1 MMKMNQFKRI
11 LGLFVFILMIS
22 CIPVYAVDEE
32 TINYCESNN
41 IILKY
46 NITMSPREGG
56 GYYIKSNPSTM
67 KGKENVVFKI
77 TKVNGDATIPLNVT
91 EFNKTLKAGST
102 IIVPSDSKYFTE
114 DGYMEVTLETTNDS
128 ECPGTVEISVGIEEF
143 GSEVKSGEIEIGTTI
158 IPETITTEAID
169 CTKTYTAGSFEAEFC
184 EAKNNAKGQYNFAGK
199 FNNGTKFSGKAEF
212 KCDAFNS
219 IGKCLDNDT
228 YYINKSYMYGSGEKA
243 DGEKGV
249 KYVYHYAPGKTDEIS
264 VNSCKLKCEEAVT
277 VEYGPPI
284 ASKAGL
290 CFEYKVKVTSRVSCN
305 AISTPEPPKTKIK
318 YCTPKPVCTNAKHSY
333 YYTQGGPNDD
343 FDDCIKDCDGGKYT
357 DKCTDK
363 CYKKVYGTSSSST
376 RLTANQLKFTSYNE
390 ENVKN
395 EKNACIET
403 AKVFGNGVSDTT
415 NAYDNGIYKGCY
427 YYDKSGNIYWAG
439 KIVQYN
445 TNNRAA
451 KNAGRGSLKIEH
463 APGRWYSEASHK
475 YLATYTPNAN
485 GIFMNNYSDSR
496 QCSDTCWWS
505 RSTCSEDSY
514 LNPNLDNN
522 GNPTENDQAYKDY
535 KANLEKYQTA
545 VKSCK
550 AAATCTTSTAEFTI
564 SVKYDYNDKTGKNIE
579 QTINFPYTSN
589 GNKKTS
595 DKLNTPGL
603 GKCSDSATETASKS
617 SIMLSYDGC
626 YKCKDANRWYQA
638 EWSFPGTWINNK
650 TAEISYI
657 DKTGTLGW
665 RSEKGK
671 FCMPLNA
678 KDVNTT
684 WWNYYQKN
692 NVSCDGSAKNRIQST
707 TSDDYKNE
715 CESKGSSTSITKVQ
729 QSDVK
734 VDKYNINATARK
746 FGYYEWNIDISCF
759 YGLNSNPA
767 SVSKENTKCTTSD
780 YKPRVRSVDLTNLF
794 PAADGSKL
802 TTPDTVGRTPGFNWS
817 EYATNYKNQGYL
829 SNPSSYITSVQ
840 TKGYTVYSD
849 NYLDYEFTLSPSELN
864 KLKNQSK
871 NMTYGEFADGESEI
885 RQNGVI
891 AYRSTM
897 LRNLGNS
904 KVPDDSVLGCN
915 NISNYKANKCD
926 TEDANNAVVKED

>member
-1 MMKMNQFKRI
+1 MMKINQFKRI

-22 CIPVYAVDEE
+22 CIPVYAEE
-32 TINYCESNN
+32 TDVNN
-41 IILKY
+41 LCLSDYLLDKY
-46 NITMSPREGG
+46 NITTSAGEGG
-56 GYYIKSNPSTM
+56 RYIIKSNPIPTSGLDKVEFRVST
-67 KGKENVVFKI
+67 
-77 TKVNGDATIPLNVT
+77 VNGEAPNQLFSNLV
-91 EFNKTLKAGST
+91 LKAGGT
-102 IIVPSDSKYFTE
+102 LEVPGVFTSDGDMEIAFVTNN
-114 DGYMEVTLETTNDS
+114 DPQCPGEVTIAVGVEDFGNAIESTETFNTIPDS
-128 ECPGTVEISVGIEEF
+128 
-143 GSEVKSGEIEIGTTI
+143 GSLIVS
-158 IPETITTEAID
+158 ETID
-169 CTKTYTAGSFEAEFC
+169 CTKNYPANSFEANFC
-184 EAKNNAKGQYNFAGK
+184 EAKNNAKGEYNFDGK
-199 FNNGTKFSGKAEF
+199 FNNNAKFNGTTPVF

-219 IGKCLDNDT
+219 VGKCLNNDN
-228 YYINKSYMYGSGEKA
+228 YYINKSYMYGSGTNVT
-243 DGEKGV
+243 DSIT
-249 KYVYHYAPGKTDEIS
+249 YTYNYAPGKRVQKS
-264 VNSCKLKCEEAVT
+264 GNSCKVKCEEAVT

-305 AISTPEPPKTKIK
+305 MIEKPEPPKTTIN
-318 YCTPKPVCTNAKHSY
+318 YCTPKPVCTNKRKSY
-333 YYTQGGPNDD
+333 HLTQGGPNED
-343 FDDCIKDCDGGKYT
+343 FDKCIKDCDGGKYT

-363 CYKKVYGTSSSST
+363 CYKKVYGKNVSNSKNIVVASQLSLKKEDESSLDSCINNAPEFSVST
-376 RLTANQLKFTSYNE
+376 GGSGR
-390 ENVKN
+390 
-395 EKNACIET
+395 
-403 AKVFGNGVSDTT
+403 
-415 NAYDNGIYKGCY
+415 YKGCY
-427 YYDKSGNIYWAG
+427 YYDGGSVKWKG
-439 KIVQYN
+439 
-445 TNNRAA
+445 RAITQDSSRA
-451 KNAGRGSLKIEH
+451 NGLSYS
-463 APGRWYSEASHK
+463 PGRWYGYNTHK
-475 YLATYTPNAN
+475 NYTKPRFYIIDGEGFYRSNRN
-485 GIFMNNYSDSR
+485 GTICSDS
-496 QCSDTCWWS
+496 CWWS
-505 RSTCSEDSY
+505 MSGCSADSY
-514 LNPNLDNN
+514 LNPNPDKSK
-522 GNPTENDQAYKDY
+522 DQAYLDY
-535 KANLEKYQTA
+535 KSNMEIYNKT
-545 VKSCK
+545 VESCK
-550 AAATCTTSTAEFTI
+550 AKASCTTSTAEFTI

-589 GNKKTS
+589 DNKKTS

-684 WWNYYQKN
+684 WWNYYEKN

-707 TSDDYKNE
+707 TSDDYKEE

-734 VDKYNINATARK
+734 VQDIKYNINATARK
-746 FGYYEWNIDISCF
+746 FGYFGWNIDISCF

-849 NYLDYEFTLSPSELN
+849 NYLDYEFTLGPSELN
-864 KLKNQSK
+864 KLKTQSK
-871 NMTYGEFADGESEI
+871 NMTYGEFADGKSEI